1 MPAPLDVDAS
11 LFHCANLQGAIL
23 GVGLATLE
31 KAYVDEVQDA
41 SSSSKSGDRSARKK
55 RKMEAPPIA
64 IPDMNDDDYDDEDV
78 YFPVAVQGKKAK
90 LGTGYAGDAR
100 EDVG

>member
-1 MPAPLDVDAS
+1 M
-11 LFHCANLQGAIL
+11 
-23 GVGLATLE
+23 
-31 KAYVDEVQDA
+31 DEVQDA
-41 SSSSKSGDRSARKK
+41 SASSKSGDRSIRKK

-64 IPDMNDDDYDDEDV
+64 MPDVNDDDYDDDDA
-78 YFPVAVQGKKAK
+78 YFTVPVQGKKAK